1 MRPADV
7 SSVADE
13 DVDRIAGLC
22 RLLSDQT
29 RLKILLLLAG
39 GQRNVTRLCQ
49 ETGLVQPT
57 VSHHLGLLRTHNL
70 IVSRRSGKQIIYGLS
85 PQVQADEK
93 DVLRVD
99 LAGSALRFSISRSS

>member
-7 SSVADE
+7 SGVADE
-13 DVDRIAGLC
+13 DVDRIASLC

-29 RLKILLLLAG
+29 RLKILLLLAS

-70 IVSRRSGKQIIYGLS
+70 ILSRRSGKQIIYGLS
-85 PQVQADEK
+85 PQVSTGEDEL
-93 DVLRVD
+93 LRVEMPGGAIR
-99 LAGSALRFSISRSS
+99 LSLVK